1 MSDPNFDAGVVR
13 KEIDN
18 LNEMIVQANEQI
30 KVSKTALSTF
40 YHVRSALAHSIGER
54 IDIPDDNQLN
64 LSLVIDEVITE
75 TSLGDK

>member
-1 MSDPNFDAGVVR
+1 MSASDFDAGVVR
-13 KEIDN
+13 AEIDN
-18 LNEMIVQANEQI
+18 LNEMIGQANEQI
-30 KVSKTALSTF
+30 KVSKAALSTF

-54 IDIPDDNQLN
+54 IDIPDENQLN